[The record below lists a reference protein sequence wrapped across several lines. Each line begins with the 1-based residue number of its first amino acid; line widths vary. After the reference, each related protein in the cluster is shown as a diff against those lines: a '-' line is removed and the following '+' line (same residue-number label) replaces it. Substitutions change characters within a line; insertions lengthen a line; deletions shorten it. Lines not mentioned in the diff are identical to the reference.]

1 MFYILAYTIKLIN
14 RFISDAAV
22 TYNDCRIMDRN
33 DVSYSETEVYGFAYL
48 LGKYDKVDS
57 GRY

>member
-1 MFYILAYTIKLIN
+1 MN